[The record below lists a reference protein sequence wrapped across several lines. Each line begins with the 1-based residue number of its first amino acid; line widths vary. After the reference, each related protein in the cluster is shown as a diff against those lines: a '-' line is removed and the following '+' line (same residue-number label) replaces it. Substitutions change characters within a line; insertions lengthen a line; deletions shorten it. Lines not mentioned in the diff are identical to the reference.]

1 MNKQLNR
8 QLRKRL
14 AQSEMKV
21 AALENMYSEFYLFLN
36 FMETNGVNVDELSKK
51 FIESRKAQTV
61 SE

>member
-14 AQSEMKV
+14 AQSQMKV
-21 AALENMYSEFYLFLN
+21 AALENMYNEFYLFLN
-36 FMETNGVNVDELSKK
+36 FMEANGVNVDELSKR
-51 FIESRKAQTV
+51 FVNERKAQTV

>member
-1 MNKQLNR
+1 
-8 QLRKRL
+8 
-14 AQSEMKV
+14 MKV